1 MPTTTIST
9 TYTNGSESFTYDD
22 YDRVTQKVLYQY
34 KKNNSSVYFRN
45 TVSYTYKTDSTGSNT
60 SMLVGTYTSTVN
72 SNAST
77 TYTYTY
83 DNNGYITK
91 IVDSNGKEVR
101 YFYDDIG
108 QLIREDN
115 ELKSYTYTYD
125 YDRAGNITSFK
136 KYYFTSGTLTSDRLL
151 STRNYEYDDNQ
162 WEDLLISYAGRE
174 ITYDGIGN
182 PLTYYNGK
190 SYTFTWNGRQ
200 LATAT
205 KSYSNYTFT
214 YNVPKGVPFTYYFT
228 NNSGNAYWCNW
239 NSLPTYYLQP

>member
-1 MPTTTIST
+1 MSSVHNYFDALSSSTLSSVSNYYIYGYRPDGKLISTTIST

-125 YDRAGNITSFK
+125 YDISRS
-136 KYYFTSGTLTSDRLL
+136 SHWL
-151 STRNYEYDDNQ
+151 S
-162 WEDLLISYAGRE
+162 
-174 ITYDGIGN
+174 
-182 PLTYYNGK
+182 
-190 SYTFTWNGRQ
+190 
-200 LATAT
+200 
-205 KSYSNYTFT
+205 SYS
-214 YNVPKGVPFTYYFT
+214 
-228 NNSGNAYWCNW
+228 
-239 NSLPTYYLQP
+239 